1 MDLLQIYK
9 DRNDDEIDKLED
21 QFQDPNSTASSPEA
35 SPPRL
40 LPAKFAAP
48 KVDETM
54 LALMVAQAYQ
64 AQSRPI
70 DPLQHV
76 VAFNPTYEQLWA
88 PIVGPAHPY
97 TKDGIAQGMRNHK
110 LGFVEDTSIEPFI
123 FDEQYYTLHKYGYA
137 PDPSASAG
145 NNYVGDLDALQKN
158 DAISVYNIPQH
169 EQKKR
174 KIEKKETEKEEANG
188 HEENLNKVEL
198 QNPAS
203 DTWLM
208 KNRKSPW
215 AGKKEGLQ
223 TELTDE
229 QKKYAE
235 EYAKRKGEERE
246 RGGEKKGEILPDK
259 STFHGKEE
267 RDYQGRS
274 WIAPPKDAKANND
287 HCYIPKR
294 LVHT

>member
-1 MDLLQIYK
+1 MDLLQIYE

-88 PIVGPAHPY
+88 PIVGPAHSY

-123 FDEQYYTLHKYGYA
+123 FDEQYYTFHKYGYA
-137 PDPSASAG
+137 LTPLPPLAIIMSVILMPCKRMMPSLSTTSDSTSRRRGRLKRRKQRRRKVMAT
-145 NNYVGDLDALQKN
+145 
-158 DAISVYNIPQH
+158 
-169 EQKKR
+169 KKTT
-174 KIEKKETEKEEANG
+174 I
-188 HEENLNKVEL
+188 
-198 QNPAS
+198 
-203 DTWLM
+203 
-208 KNRKSPW
+208 
-215 AGKKEGLQ
+215 
-223 TELTDE
+223 
-229 QKKYAE
+229 
-235 EYAKRKGEERE
+235 
-246 RGGEKKGEILPDK
+246 
-259 STFHGKEE
+259 
-267 RDYQGRS
+267 
-274 WIAPPKDAKANND
+274 
-287 HCYIPKR
+287 R
-294 LVHT
+294 LSFRIQPVKLG

>member
-1 MDLLQIYK
+1 MFLQDIGIDSHHHIGNINFFLADSISKFSIHINFSQWISSKSTK

-48 KVDETM
+48 KVDENM

-76 VAFNPTYEQLWA
+76 VVFNPTYEQLWA

-123 FDEQYYTLHKYGYA
+123 FDEQYYTFHKYGYA
-137 PDPSASAG
+137 LTPLPPLAIIMSVILMPCKRMMPS
-145 NNYVGDLDALQKN
+145 LCLQHPT
-158 DAISVYNIPQH
+158 A
-169 EQKKR
+169 R
-174 KIEKKETEKEEANG
+174 
-188 HEENLNKVEL
+188 
-198 QNPAS
+198 
-203 DTWLM
+203 
-208 KNRKSPW
+208 
-215 AGKKEGLQ
+215 
-223 TELTDE
+223 
-229 QKKYAE
+229 AE
-235 EYAKRKGEERE
+235 EEE
-246 RGGEKKGEILPDK
+246 D
-259 STFHGKEE
+259 
-267 RDYQGRS
+267 
-274 WIAPPKDAKANND
+274 
-287 HCYIPKR
+287 
-294 LVHT
+294 

>member
-1 MDLLQIYK
+1 
-9 DRNDDEIDKLED
+9 
-21 QFQDPNSTASSPEA
+21 
-35 SPPRL
+35 
-40 LPAKFAAP
+40 
-48 KVDETM
+48 M

-64 AQSRPI
+64 ARSRPI

-76 VAFNPTYEQLWA
+76 VVFNPTYEQLWA

-97 TKDGIAQGMRNHK
+97 TKDGIAQGMHNHK

-235 EYAKRKGEERE
+235 EYAKRRRERE
-246 RGGEKKGEILPDK
+246 AVKKRERFFQIKVHSMVKKREIIKEGLGLHLPRMPRP
-259 STFHGKEE
+259 TTIIVIYR
-267 RDYQGRS
+267 RDWCTLGVATRRACLQ
-274 WIAPPKDAKANND
+274 
-287 HCYIPKR
+287 
-294 LVHT
+294 